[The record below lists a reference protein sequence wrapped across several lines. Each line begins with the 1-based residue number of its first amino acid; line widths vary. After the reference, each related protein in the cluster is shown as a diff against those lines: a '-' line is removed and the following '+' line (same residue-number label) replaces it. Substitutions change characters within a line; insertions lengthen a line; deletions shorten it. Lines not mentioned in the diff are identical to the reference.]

1 MTRKKEARNPPQPNI
16 AQPPRHELVP
26 PSRNH
31 QAAAS
36 LFPDLE
42 FFSKTTLRKLE
53 RKARIGHAGA
63 EQVNYD
69 DSFVSESVY
78 YELPMNV
85 NGSSFFSFEEMCQI
99 SLRMSSLWHWIEV
112 LCKLKRKT
120 SEMNFVH

>member
-1 MTRKKEARNPPQPNI
+1 MNP
-16 AQPPRHELVP
+16 E
-26 PSRNH
+26 
-31 QAAAS
+31 
-36 LFPDLE
+36 
-42 FFSKTTLRKLE
+42 TTLRKLE